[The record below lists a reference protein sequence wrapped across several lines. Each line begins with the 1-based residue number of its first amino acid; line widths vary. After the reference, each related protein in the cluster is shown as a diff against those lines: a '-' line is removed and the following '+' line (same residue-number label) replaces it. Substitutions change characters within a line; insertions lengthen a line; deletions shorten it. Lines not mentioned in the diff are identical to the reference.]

1 MKLNAESLKNKSIW
15 EQMGITLPQFDHAA
29 MMQNTANRPAWLH
42 FGAGNIFRGYIARLQ
57 QELLNTAAVDTGI
70 VVAETF
76 DFDII
81 DRIYAPHDSLA
92 MLVTLN
98 HDGTTQKE
106 IIASMAASYRS
117 DTGINELSD
126 VFSNPSLQMVSFT
139 ITEKGYSLH
148 DINGDLLSI
157 VASDIKNGPS
167 EAKHAMSLVAALML
181 TRFKAD
187 AYPIS
192 LVSMDNCS
200 HNGDRLKNAVLT
212 ISKAWTEN
220 GYAPLEFVTYIE
232 DAAKVAFP
240 WSMIDKITPR
250 PAEAVEKLLSG
261 VGIEG
266 MPPIVTSKNTFIAPF
281 VNAEAA
287 EYLVIEDAFPNGRPP
302 LEHAGV
308 YFTDRE
314 TVNKVETMKVTTC
327 LNPLHT
333 ALAVFGCLLGY
344 ESIAEEMKDDDLVAL
359 VKKIGYDEGMKVV
372 VDPGIINPRDFID
385 EVIERRLPNPFI
397 PDTPQRIA
405 TDTSQKVGIR
415 FGQTIKAYHSD
426 NILAVENLEG
436 IPLAIAAWMRYLL
449 AVDDNHN
456 PIELSP
462 DPMHSVLL
470 PKLSSIVPGKPESYN
485 GQLESILSNDAL
497 FGVDLYAVNLGK
509 KIEDYFVQM
518 LAGPGAVRTTLAHRK
533 ETECFKQH

>member
-1 MKLNAESLKNKSIW
+1 MKLNAASLKNKSAW
-15 EQMGITLPQFDHAA
+15 EQIGVALPQFDYAA
-29 MMQNTANRPAWLH
+29 MKQNTAARPTWLH

-57 QELLNTAAVDTGI
+57 QELLNIGAVDTGI

-81 DRIYAPHDSLA
+81 DKIYTPYDSLA
-92 MLVTLN
+92 LLVTLN

-106 IIASMAASYRS
+106 VVASMADSYRS
-117 DTGINELSD
+117 DTGFDDLSK
-126 VFSNPSLQMVSFT
+126 VFANPSLQMVSFT

-148 DINGDLLSI
+148 DMNDELLSV

-167 EAKHAMSLVAALML
+167 EAKHAMSLLAALML
-181 TRFKAD
+181 VRYNAG

-212 ISKAWTEN
+212 IAKAWAEN
-220 GYAPLEFVTYIE
+220 GQAPSEFAAYIE

-250 PAEAVEKLLSG
+250 PAEEVEKQLTKI
-261 VGIEG
+261 GIEG
-266 MPPIVTSKNTFIAPF
+266 MSPIITGKNTFIAPF

-287 EYLVIEDAFPNGRPP
+287 EYLVIEDIFPNGRPP

-344 ESIAEEMKDDDLVAL
+344 KSIAEEMKDADLPAL

-372 VDPGIINPRDFID
+372 VDPGIINPKDFID

-397 PDTPQRIA
+397 PDAPQRIA

-415 FGQTIKAYHSD
+415 FGQTIKAYHAD
-426 NILAVENLEG
+426 NALSTEDLEG

-470 PKLSSIVPGKPESYN
+470 PQLSGIIPGKPETYN
-485 GQLESILSNDAL
+485 GQLESILSNDSL
-497 FGVDLYAVNLGK
+497 FGIDLYKVHLGK
-509 KIEDYFVQM
+509 KIEKCFVCM
-518 LAGPGAVRTTLAHRK
+518 LEGPGAVRAVLEK
-533 ETECFKQH
+533 VLTERR